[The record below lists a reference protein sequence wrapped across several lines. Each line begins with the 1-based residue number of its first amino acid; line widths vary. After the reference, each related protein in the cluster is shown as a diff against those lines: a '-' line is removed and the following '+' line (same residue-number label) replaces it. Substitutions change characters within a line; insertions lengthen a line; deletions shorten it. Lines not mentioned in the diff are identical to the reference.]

1 MKHAMTDLPRY
12 AAPDLVR
19 LATQLFEHGGLA
31 SDRARDVAE
40 VLVAGD
46 LYGQTTHGLAL
57 APPYLD
63 SLASGD
69 MARAGEPDIVSRT
82 AVAETW
88 DGGKLPGPWLVRRA
102 AEIASTTARMHG
114 MGAVVV
120 GRAHHIGCLSAYL
133 EPITARGQMILLT
146 SSDPATASVAP
157 AGGTRRL
164 ITPNPLAAG
173 WPTPQGA
180 ALIDISM
187 SYTTNGMTARRR
199 AEGRVFDHDWLV
211 DAEGRPTN
219 DPNAFFTDPAGTLA
233 PLGGPSAA
241 HKGFALG
248 LLVET
253 LTSALSGHGRAE
265 APGGWGANV
274 CVIVLD
280 PDRFGGGG
288 AFLRETGWMEAA
300 IAANPPAAGGPAPHL
315 PGAGARAR
323 HADALAHGVPLHAS
337 ILPALA
343 PRAAAAGIALPA
355 PI

>member
-1 MKHAMTDLPRY
+1 MTETPRFAAADLI
-12 AAPDLVR
+12 A
-19 LATQLFEHGGLA
+19 LATGLFAAGGLA
-31 SDRARDVAE
+31 ANRARDVAE

-46 LYGQTTHGLAL
+46 LYGQSTHGLAL

-69 MARAGEPDIVSRT
+69 MAREGEPDIVSRT

-88 DGGKLPGPWLVRRA
+88 DAKKLPGPWLVRRA
-102 AEIASTTARMHG
+102 AEVASAAAAAQG
-114 MGAVVV
+114 MGAVVI
-120 GRAHHIGCLSAYL
+120 GRSHHIGCLSAYL
-133 EPITARGQMILLT
+133 EPITARGQMIVIA

-173 WPTPQGA
+173 WPTPDGA
-180 ALIDISM
+180 ALLDISM
-187 SYTTNGMTARRR
+187 SYTTNGMTARYRG
-199 AEGRVFDHDWLV
+199 EGRVFDHDWLV
-211 DAEGRPTN
+211 DAEGRPSR

-233 PLGGPSAA
+233 PLGAPSAG

-274 CVIVLD
+274 FVLVLD
-280 PDRFGGGG
+280 PARFGGAE
-288 AFLRETGWMEAA
+288 AFVRETGWMDTA
-300 IAANPPAAGGPAPHL
+300 IATNPPAVGGGAPHL
-315 PGAGARAR
+315 PGAGARALKAEQLAR
-323 HADALAHGVPLHAS
+323 GVALHPS
-337 ILPALA
+337 IMPALA
-343 PRAAAAGIALPA
+343 PRIAAAGISLPK
-355 PI
+355 PL